1 MGGVRVSTNILL
13 PFTFRFRI
21 RFLLNKGLI
30 CESVSSSW
38 RTRREIGRGAD
49 RHDRMKDADATP
61 PSSESSKDDVEDPNV
76 QDVEDM
82 LRVKEG
88 DVPSFEALVA
98 RHKSSVIG
106 TIYRMLGDLDES
118 HDLAQRVFIR
128 VWSSAPRY
136 QPSAK
141 FTTWLFTITKNLV
154 YNESRRRKRRPHYS
168 LEAQEEEFHLAM
180 PDTSVVEPG
189 DALLHQEMQQA
200 IDAAMEKLPE
210 RQRMALVLRRFEHL
224 PYDEIAKTMDLTV
237 SSVKSLLFRARLQL
251 REELRSYLEEDE
263 T

>member
-1 MGGVRVSTNILL
+1 MKDDDPTPSKS
-13 PFTFRFRI
+13 PAP
-21 RFLLNKGLI
+21 
-30 CESVSSSW
+30 
-38 RTRREIGRGAD
+38 GAD
-49 RHDRMKDADATP
+49 
-61 PSSESSKDDVEDPNV
+61 EDDSNV
-76 QDVEDM
+76 QDVNCM

-88 DVPSFEALVA
+88 NVKAFEELVE
-98 RHKSSVIG
+98 RHKASVIG

-136 QPSAK
+136 EPSAK

-168 LEAQEEEFHLAM
+168 LEAQTEDFHLAI
-180 PDTSVVEPG
+180 PDTAAVTPD
-189 DALLHQEMQQA
+189 DALLHQEMKEA

-210 RQRMALVLRRFEHL
+210 RQRMALVLRRFEHM
-224 PYDEIAKTMDLTV
+224 PYEEISKAMDLTV

-251 REELRSYLEEDE
+251 REELRSYLDE
-263 T
+263 

>member
-1 MGGVRVSTNILL
+1 MGSVGVSTNILFPL
-13 PFTFRFRI
+13 IFRSRI
-21 RFLLNKGLI
+21 RFLLNKRLI
-30 CESVSSSW
+30 CETDSSSC
-38 RTRREIGRGAD
+38 RTCREYGRGAD
-49 RHDRMKDADATP
+49 RHDCMKDADATP
-61 PSSESSKDDVEDPNV
+61 PNSKSSEDDAVDSNA
-76 QDVEDM
+76 QDVADM

-180 PDTSVVEPG
+180 PDTSVVEPD
-189 DALLHQEMQQA
+189 DALLHKEMQQA

-224 PYDEIAKTMDLTV
+224 PYEEIAKTMDLTV

-251 REELRSYLEEDE
+251 REELRSYLEDDE
-263 T
+263 S

>member
-1 MGGVRVSTNILL
+1 MPGSPDSKRGDVRT
-13 PFTFRFRI
+13 
-21 RFLLNKGLI
+21 
-30 CESVSSSW
+30 
-38 RTRREIGRGAD
+38 
-49 RHDRMKDADATP
+49 DRMKDADPTP
-61 PSSESSKDDVEDPNV
+61 PQLPASKSEEEAVDTNVIDVEC
-76 QDVEDM
+76 M
-82 LRVKEG
+82 LRVKTG
-88 DVPSFEALVA
+88 DVPAFEELVA
-98 RHKSSVIG
+98 RHRTSVIG

-136 QPSAK
+136 EPSAK

-168 LEAQEEEFHLAM
+168 LEAQAEDFHLAM
-180 PDTSVVEPG
+180 PDTTAVEPG
-189 DALLHQEMQQA
+189 DALLHKEMQEA
-200 IDAAMEKLPE
+200 IDKAMEKLPD

-224 PYDEIAKTMDLTV
+224 PYEEIAKSMDLTV

-251 REELRSYLEEDE
+251 REELRSYLED